1 MYALVSPEE
10 LDRELDPEVLK
21 KLGVELPKHEVK
33 LSERVREVKEEE
45 LAEVRGYC
53 GLGIGVPKARR

>member
-1 MYALVSPEE
+1 LYALVSPEE

-21 KLGVELPKHEVK
+21 KLGVELPKHDVK

-45 LAEVRGYC
+45 LAEVRVY
-53 GLGIGVPKARR
+53 LWSWD